1 MEVQANIKNIRTS
14 PGKMRLVAGS
24 VRNKKAADAIAQLA
38 LMRKK
43 ARVPVK
49 KALES
54 CVANAVN
61 NYELDR
67 DNLFVKEIR
76 IDEGRTLKRFMP
88 RAYGRATPIRKR
100 TSHIKIILGEIK
112 DSGKKTPKK
121 EEVEAPVSLDEMSG
135 GAEKE
140 EKEGKKEKNKNN
152 DKKSNK

>member
-1 MEVQANIKNIRTS
+1 
-14 PGKMRLVAGS
+14 MRLVAGS
-24 VRNKKAADAIAQLA
+24 IRNKKAADAIAQLA
-38 LMRKK
+38 LMLKG
-43 ARVPVK
+43 ARTPVK

-67 DNLFVKEIR
+67 DNLFIKEIR

-100 TSHIKIILGEIK
+100 TSHIKVVLGEIK
-112 DSGKKTPKK
+112 DSGKKIPKK
-121 EEVEAPVSLDEMSG
+121 AEVEAPVSLDEMAG
-135 GAEKE
+135 GEGEKE
-140 EKEGKKEKNKNN
+140 EKKKKNKNN